1 MHSDHFKP
9 ALRDG
14 SDPLYA
20 PRLTTTKGYCYW
32 IVPRWV
38 PENFTPRRVKLPGK
52 LGDGNDLERAAMCR
66 ALTIDMLDRVSGV
79 GLHPEGSWAL
89 LVHRFLHDRI
99 SPIHAVKFN
108 TREAYVWQGE
118 RWAAILEGISVAD
131 TSYEL
136 LQEIIVGMRE
146 KGRSDDFIR
155 RLFRTL
161 GTITTYGQAIRFPGS
176 DMVRLALGPIRLP
189 APPKREVAPTQ
200 EQIRAV
206 IDEADARGMHD
217 FALTLLLMWEF
228 ALRRVDVIGLW
239 ERVGADATG
248 IIRVTYPKRRKGK
261 ETAYQRWSDGLTWDM
276 IDTDITQITKVISK
290 TRKAMPWATRFPIIN
305 PEIRTRLR
313 LLGSIGRVGPVIRST
328 DGLPYTDEGM
338 AKIFRRICDHL
349 GLPAE
354 LRMMDTRA
362 GAITEAK
369 NMGASPMDLRDAAVH
384 TTVNTTSGYA
394 RERDSGVSNVVRLR
408 AGARNVL

>member
-1 MHSDHFKP
+1 MHFKN

-20 PRLTTTKGYCYW
+20 PCKVPAKDRYYW
-32 IVPRWV
+32 RAPKWV
-38 PENFTPRRVKLPGK
+38 PANFTPRSVPLPGRK
-52 LGDGNDLERAAMCR
+52 GDGNDLERAAICR
-66 ALTIDMLDRVSGV
+66 RLTIDMLDRVSGN
-79 GLHPEGSWAL
+79 GLHPQGSWAL
-89 LVHRFLHDRI
+89 LVHRFLNDRI
-99 SPIHAVKFN
+99 SPIHEVKHN
-108 TREAYVWQGE
+108 TREGYVWQGE
-118 RWAAILEGISVAD
+118 RWAAILDGIAVED
-131 TSYEL
+131 TTYEL
-136 LQEIIVGMRE
+136 LQEIVVGMRE

-161 GTITTYGQAIRFPGS
+161 GTITTYGQAIRFPGA

-206 IDEADARGMHD
+206 VDEADARGLHD

-239 ERVGADATG
+239 ERVSKADTG
-248 IIRVTYPKRRKGK
+248 IIRTSYPRQGRNK
-261 ETAYQRWSDGLTWDM
+261 ETVYHRWSDGLTWDM
-276 IDTDITQITKVISK
+276 IDPDITQITKVISK
-290 TRKAMPWATRFPIIN
+290 TRKAMPWATRFPILN

-313 LLGSIGRVGPVIRST
+313 LLGNSGRVGPVIRSN

-338 AKIFRRICDHL
+338 AKTFGRIREHL
-349 GLPAE
+349 GLPAD

-408 AGARNVL
+408 AGARNNL